1 MAGGPLGQFFIH
13 GIGHF
18 LGLEAHDVGGE
29 DPTLAPGMV
38 LTIEP
43 GVYLPGEG
51 IGIRIEDNYLITEG
65 GAENLSAS
73 LPSDAQ
79 AVERLVARR

>member
-1 MAGGPLGQFFIH
+1 
-13 GIGHF
+13 
-18 LGLEAHDVGGE
+18 V
-29 DPTLAPGMV
+29 
-38 LTIEP
+38 EP

-51 IGIRIEDNYLITEG
+51 VGIRIEDDYLITEG

-79 AVERLVARR
+79 AVERLVGRR

>member
-1 MAGGPLGQFFIH
+1 
-13 GIGHF
+13 
-18 LGLEAHDVGGE
+18 
-29 DPTLAPGMV
+29 MV

-43 GVYLPGEG
+43 GVYLPAEG

-79 AVERLVARR
+79 AIERLVARR